1 MRFVLRYC
9 LFVLLLSQT
18 ADAQFYYFGRNKVQ
32 YTDFDWKI
40 LQTEHFEIY
49 YYTEMAE
56 LAQRGAFFAEESFKL
71 LEQKFNHTISHRI
84 PLIFYSSHLHFQQT
98 NVTAGFIPEG
108 VGGFFEF
115 LKGRVVIPY
124 DGSTEHFRHVIRHEL
139 VHVFTHSKIN
149 RINLDH
155 RQAQEQT
162 VPLWFIEGLA
172 EYWSTRWDTQAEMVL
187 RDAVVNNYIVPLSD
201 MDRIYGSFLMYK
213 EGQQLLQYVSE
224 TYGEEKILLLIDN
237 VWKEKSFSGVF
248 KSTIGKDYK
257 EFDADWLYYL
267 KKRYYPTMKEEDLP
281 SGVTK
286 NIVDIGFNGKPIF
299 WKIGEKRYVYFIGN
313 HYGYTNLYRIDM
325 DEKKADPEV
334 VVAGEKTDEFEAFHL
349 FQSRIDI
356 SKDGILVFVTKSGEH
371 DVFHLFDVKEEKIKE
386 TIRFKSLVM
395 LGSPSWSPD
404 GKRIVFSSLDK
415 GGKSDLY
422 IIDVATK
429 SLTRLTDDFYDDK
442 DPAWSP
448 DGKRV
453 AFSSDRTSFGENGT
467 YNIFLYNLETST
479 IEYLT
484 IGAESYNSPAWSG
497 NGEWLAFTSD
507 KKVSQNVWLMD
518 MRSAHARPP
527 NRSIRQVTNFVTAA
541 FDPGWGENDELIF
554 TAFENFSFQIK
565 KIGDVV
571 HLYDSSRTIQEMNFG
586 IRGEQWDAKKL
597 ETADVVQMHGY
608 KKEYSLDLAQS
619 VVSTD
624 PIFGTAG
631 GASLAMSDVLGND
644 QYYFLIYNTAQSRD
658 ELLDSFNFAISRYS
672 FGRRASHVY
681 GIFRFAGN
689 RYDLFDPDLFY
700 YERAFGGYFVLSY
713 PLSRFKRIE
722 AGITV
727 TNSDKDNYTDF
738 AVRKATLVSN
748 SLSYVWD
755 TSLWGPSG
763 PLDGDRMKLTLAYTT
778 DVRYSNVDYYTVIAD
793 YRNYFRLTPRS
804 ALATRV
810 NLWYNEGKEARRYF
824 MGGSWDLRG
833 WDRWSIRGKKIW
845 IVSEEL
851 RFPFVDLL
859 GIRFPFGAISFG
871 SFRGALFA
879 DFGGAW
885 DDLYRDT
892 KGSLGGGLRWNL
904 GGALVLRY
912 DIGKRLEGNVS
923 RFQTGIFHQFFFGW
937 DF

>member
-1 MRFVLRYC
+1 
-9 LFVLLLSQT
+9 
-18 ADAQFYYFGRNKVQ
+18 
-32 YTDFDWKI
+32 
-40 LQTEHFEIY
+40 
-49 YYTEMAE
+49 
-56 LAQRGAFFAEESFKL
+56 
-71 LEQKFNHTISHRI
+71 
-84 PLIFYSSHLHFQQT
+84 
-98 NVTAGFIPEG
+98 
-108 VGGFFEF
+108 
-115 LKGRVVIPY
+115 
-124 DGSTEHFRHVIRHEL
+124 
-139 VHVFTHSKIN
+139 
-149 RINLDH
+149 
-155 RQAQEQT
+155 
-162 VPLWFIEGLA
+162 
-172 EYWSTRWDTQAEMVL
+172 
-187 RDAVVNNYIVPLSD
+187 
-201 MDRIYGSFLMYK
+201 
-213 EGQQLLQYVSE
+213 
-224 TYGEEKILLLIDN
+224 
-237 VWKEKSFSGVF
+237 
-248 KSTIGKDYK
+248 
-257 EFDADWLYYL
+257 
-267 KKRYYPTMKEEDLP
+267 
-281 SGVTK
+281 
-286 NIVDIGFNGKPIF
+286 
-299 WKIGEKRYVYFIGN
+299 
-313 HYGYTNLYRIDM
+313 
-325 DEKKADPEV
+325 
-334 VVAGEKTDEFEAFHL
+334 
-349 FQSRIDI
+349 
-356 SKDGILVFVTKSGEH
+356 
-371 DVFHLFDVKEEKIKE
+371 
-386 TIRFKSLVM
+386 
-395 LGSPSWSPD
+395 
-404 GKRIVFSSLDK
+404 
-415 GGKSDLY
+415 
-422 IIDVATK
+422 
-429 SLTRLTDDFYDDK
+429 
-442 DPAWSP
+442 
-448 DGKRV
+448 
-453 AFSSDRTSFGENGT
+453 
-467 YNIFLYNLETST
+467 
-479 IEYLT
+479 
-484 IGAESYNSPAWSG
+484 
-497 NGEWLAFTSD
+497 
-507 KKVSQNVWLMD
+507 
-518 MRSAHARPP
+518 
-527 NRSIRQVTNFVTAA
+527 
-541 FDPGWGENDELIF
+541 
-554 TAFENFSFQIK
+554 
-565 KIGDVV
+565 
-571 HLYDSSRTIQEMNFG
+571 
-586 IRGEQWDAKKL
+586 
-597 ETADVVQMHGY
+597 MHGY

-912 DIGKRLEGNVS
+912 DIGKRLEGNLS
-923 RFQTGIFHQFFFGW
+923 RLQTGIFHQFFFGW